1 MPKICKGPLVKAKD
15 GYPLCD
21 DLKYGAQSGQ
31 SLAWIR
37 PGYIHRLYSILSTIR
52 LVLVIFFFYDT
63 SLLEVSY
70 IFFSLLAS
78 LHVTSTKGLS
88 KSKLKPKYFPVNGL

>member
-1 MPKICKGPLVKAKD
+1 MPKICKGLPVKAKD
-15 GYPLCD
+15 VCPLCD
-21 DLKYGAQSGQ
+21 DLKYGAQNGL

-37 PGYIHRLYSILSTIR
+37 PGCTEYAQMIPHSLNKAC
-52 LVLVIFFFYDT
+52 LVIFFFYDT

-78 LHVTSTKGLS
+78 LHVTSTKELF
-88 KSKLKPKYFPVNGL
+88 KSKLKPK